1 MKRDGRKWQD
11 RAIVSRSFYIVVG
24 PKLSFNVATGHLKP
38 HIVTSGFHRAVSWGR
53 EQYCIVY
60 YCMVVPQFNL
70 SPIDHLAHCSDFC
83 IIRKVLI
90 NILI

>member
-1 MKRDGRKWQD
+1 MKRDERKRQD

-38 HIVTSGFHRAVSWGR
+38 HIVTSGFHRAVSWGW

-70 SPIDHLAHCSDFC
+70 SPIDNLALAEIFALY
-83 IIRKVLI
+83 IRFL
-90 NILI
+90 